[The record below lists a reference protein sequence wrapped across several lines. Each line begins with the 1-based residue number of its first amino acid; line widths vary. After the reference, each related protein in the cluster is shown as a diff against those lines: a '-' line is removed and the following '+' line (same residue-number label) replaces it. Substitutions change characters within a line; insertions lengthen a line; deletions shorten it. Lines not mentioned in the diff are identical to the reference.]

1 MKRFFYFF
9 ILFLLITLFTYS
21 QSKQPKFGINS
32 FGETNCDIRCF
43 INQQIENLGTKYFEM
58 EKYNTFSSF
67 QFNIDTSGFVVKL
80 KANEQTTIFLFNLVD
95 SILKLTNG
103 KWTPQY
109 CDGKK
114 VESKT
119 IILPIIYF
127 SGKSNNTKAEPTDF
141 FTLNYFI
148 YSTSNL
154 FTPNEKKSYLDK
166 PGYLKKESQKKPSS
180 IDFIDCYLLN
190 PIYIQPGIII

>member
-9 ILFLLITLFTYS
+9 ILFLLITFFTYS
-21 QSKQPKFGINS
+21 QSKQPKFSINS

-43 INQQIENLGTKYFEM
+43 INQQIENLGSKYFEK
-58 EKYNTFSSF
+58 EKYNAFSSF

-80 KANEQTTIFLFNLVD
+80 KANEHTTIFLFNLVD

-109 CDGKK
+109 NDGKK
-114 VESKT
+114 VESKA

-127 SGKSNNTKAEPTDF
+127 SGISNNTKAEPTDF

-166 PGYLKKESQKKPSS
+166 PIYLKKESQKKISN
-180 IDFIDCYLLN
+180 IDFVDCYLLN